1 VQDLEL
7 FLPSQIHNYIKCDHH
22 LLTYEWQ
29 LRYAQ
34 AEAALNDIRGLILM
48 RSLMYKS
55 KSRHVRGQRQQTR
68 SLKLLN
74 RVEARIKSTAAKYR
88 NVREA
93 LVSLSAPLLE
103 FKWVD
108 SLRMLDDSDLVGLTS
123 MDDTG
128 SEGRKKLTWIWNIQ
142 GIEGDSDKQ
151 TQAGMFSRQHNYF
164 CSFI

>member
-1 VQDLEL
+1 
-7 FLPSQIHNYIKCDHH
+7 
-22 LLTYEWQ
+22 
-29 LRYAQ
+29 
-34 AEAALNDIRGLILM
+34 M

-55 KSRHVRGQRQQTR
+55 KSRHIRGQRQQTR

-74 RVEARIKSTAAKYR
+74 RVEARIKSMAAKYR

-103 FKWVD
+103 FEWVD
-108 SLRMLDDSDLVGLTS
+108 SLRVLVDSDLVGLTS

-142 GIEGDSDKQ
+142 GIEGDSDQQ
-151 TQAGMFSRQHNYF
+151 TQAGMF
-164 CSFI
+164 

>member
-1 VQDLEL
+1 
-7 FLPSQIHNYIKCDHH
+7 
-22 LLTYEWQ
+22 
-29 LRYAQ
+29 
-34 AEAALNDIRGLILM
+34 M
-48 RSLMYKS
+48 RSHMYKS

-74 RVEARIKSTAAKYR
+74 RVEVRIKSMAAKYR
-88 NVREA
+88 KVREA

-108 SLRMLDDSDLVGLTS
+108 SLRVLDDSDLVGLTS

-142 GIEGDSDKQ
+142 GMEGDSDKQ
-151 TQAGMFSRQHNYF
+151 TQAGMFQVILPIFLNLF
-164 CSFI
+164 NL